1 MRIDN
6 ECSTVTVLHMTKNIT
21 LKIDEALHRRAR
33 VLAAREGT
41 SLSALVREF
50 LEAKLNEDEDHQ
62 QRVLALKELYKK
74 NHGKNR
80 KPLTPLTRDEIY
92 DERLRGH

>member
-1 MRIDN
+1 M
-6 ECSTVTVLHMTKNIT
+6 SKNIT

-50 LEAKLNEDEDHQ
+50 LESKLNAEEDHQ
-62 QRVLALKELYKK
+62 ERVLALKELYKK
-74 NHGKNR
+74 NHGKN
-80 KPLTPLTRDEIY
+80 KEPLTPLTRDEIY
-92 DERLRGH
+92 DECLPGH